1 MTQPRW
7 RLLLDGDLPG
17 ARNMARDV
25 AILEALNEGR
35 VPPTFRLYGW
45 APPCLTLGRHQGVEA
60 ADLDFCRE
68 HGVDVVRRP
77 TGGRALLH
85 HLELTYSLI
94 APLGDDLLPRHLQDV
109 YRRICEPLVDACRHL
124 GVEAELTPGEVNL
137 QLPSPASTVPC
148 FQAPAGG
155 EVVVGGRKLIGSAM
169 RAHGNAILQHGAILL
184 DWDSKLQA
192 GTMGL
197 ADDRFLRPTITTFA
211 EQLGSVPDRTTLESA
226 LIEAF
231 ATAFGITFEA
241 SELTAAEATRELT
254 LEPGFRV
261 RRGEVLHP
269 PVPD

>member
-1 MTQPRW
+1 M
-7 RLLLDGDLPG
+7 
-17 ARNMARDV
+17 
-25 AILEALNEGR
+25 
-35 VPPTFRLYGW
+35 PPTLRLYGW
-45 APPCLTLGRHQGVEA
+45 TPPCLTLGRHQGVEA

-94 APLGDDLLPRHLQDV
+94 APLGEGPFSRATC
-109 YRRICEPLVDACRHL
+109 RTFTGGSASPWWTACRHL

-211 EQLGSVPDRTTLESA
+211 EQLGSAPDRTTLESA
-226 LIEAF
+226 LVEAF

-241 SELTAAEATRELT
+241 GELTAAEATRELT

-261 RRGEVLHP
+261 RG
-269 PVPD
+269 